1 MDDHNE
7 EIDAKENRRELATE
21 TTSDQG
27 IVISSVTSIANKV
40 GQEKKSLQ
48 MEPPKNR
55 SINPLEVVFRSTMPF
70 QMPLL
75 TFTQEDDKDEIT
87 TIMDDVETARH
98 LT

>member
-48 MEPPKNR
+48 MGPPKK
-55 SINPLEVVFRSTMPF
+55 S
-70 QMPLL
+70 QH
-75 TFTQEDDKDEIT
+75 KA
-87 TIMDDVETARH
+87 ARGSFSFNDAFSNASSH
-98 LT
+98 FHPRR